1 MVTHALGFAA
11 LRIVNDTGLPYTSHR
26 PLLSIGSA
34 ANKTIGRGRLG
45 TRESVEGAV
54 PGSPDLP
61 GLSAIAAGF
70 VQARL
75 QGAALAGFPGEI
87 PADLVTAYRVQDL
100 AIARWP
106 DRVAGWKV
114 GYIAAE
120 RRDASGDER
129 LLGPIFAR
137 GLLPALDG
145 EVRIPVFVGG
155 FAAIEAEYVLQL
167 LADAPADKTDWTGEE
182 AASMP
187 ATLHVGIE
195 VASSPLAT
203 INVLGPR
210 VVVSDFGNNNGLVLG
225 REIADWKSM
234 AEDRLTC
241 ATFIEDRQVGTGGAT
256 TLPGGLRAAFA
267 FALSRSARRGRPLK
281 AGDLIATGNATGIHD
296 IVAGQRGRIS
306 FDGFG
311 DIHCRAMPAT
321 PLQMQAGS
329 GA

>member
-1 MVTHALGFAA
+1 MGTH
-11 LRIVNDTGLPYTSHR
+11 
-26 PLLSIGSA
+26 
-34 ANKTIGRGRLG
+34 
-45 TRESVEGAV
+45 ESVEETV
-54 PGSPDLP
+54 PQGPDLP
-61 GLSAIAAGF
+61 DLPAIAAGF

-87 PADLVTAYRVQDL
+87 PADLATAYRVQDL

-106 DRVAGWKV
+106 DRVVGWKV
-114 GYIAAE
+114 GYIVAE

-137 GLLPALDG
+137 NLLPACDG
-145 EVRIPVFVGG
+145 EAQIAVFAGG
-155 FAAIEAEYVLQL
+155 FAAIEAEYVLKL
-167 LADAPADKTDWTGEE
+167 LADAPADKIDWTHEE
-182 AASMP
+182 AASLP
-187 ATLHVGIE
+187 ATLHLGIE

-225 REIADWKSM
+225 REIPDWKSIP
-234 AEDRLTC
+234 EHQLTC
-241 ATFIEDRQVGTGGAT
+241 ATFIEGQQVGTGGAT

-306 FDGFG
+306 FSGFG
-311 DIHCRAMPAT
+311 DICCRAMPAA
-321 PLQMQAGS
+321 PLQMQAEAGT
-329 GA
+329 